1 MSDFDLLMSD
11 WLGDTLGVVLL
22 FNFVMAGPAS
32 FAAGHGVAI
41 TWRPW
46 QQLVLHT
53 ALISMGLRF
62 FDYALSGG
70 ELWSVGGFF
79 LGWVVQ
85 FAIAAF
91 AYRLTRTH
99 QMVRQ
104 YPWLYRR
111 KGLLGWEERH

>member
-91 AYRLTRTH
+91 AYRLTRTR

-104 YPWLYRR
+104 YPWLYER